1 MAQANRNNSNLS
13 APSVNANKFKV
24 QVGVV
29 SHLLIAVVFILS
41 MMGTATAEEVRLKE
55 VLSWPYQMG
64 GGAAQPND
72 HASCGVSADFTLK
85 LFASYHITDATFEKG
100 ETNVNFTPQ
109 QATHVT
115 GQCYKDK
122 NMTKLKITWH
132 KGKEYILEMDIYST
146 EKDWRVEKMWFT
158 LDLGDEQV
166 FPNADLKANAVQRC
180 NSKSGGRSM
189 LESAVHTAYSCRAAG
204 YYFTCPVV
212 YLLLRFENVRLFPVE
227 DGGES
232 EDGSVPA
239 LIPVH
244 HCQLD
249 SLPPRLYSTS
259 PTHAALSVCVAA
271 VCAVGVLVGLVA
283 WIVCGRMKRHLLLTT
298 TGGYEDFPQQDT

>member
-1 MAQANRNNSNLS
+1 MTNTL
-13 APSVNANKFKV
+13 
-24 QVGVV
+24 
-29 SHLLIAVVFILS
+29 
-41 MMGTATAEEVRLKE
+41 EVRLKE

-146 EKDWRVEKMWFT
+146 VSFSASNAS
-158 LDLGDEQV
+158 
-166 FPNADLKANAVQRC
+166 PNHSSSFL
-180 NSKSGGRSM
+180 
-189 LESAVHTAYSCRAAG
+189 
-204 YYFTCPVV
+204 
-212 YLLLRFENVRLFPVE
+212 
-227 DGGES
+227 
-232 EDGSVPA
+232 
-239 LIPVH
+239 
-244 HCQLD
+244 
-249 SLPPRLYSTS
+249 LYSF
-259 PTHAALSVCVAA
+259 
-271 VCAVGVLVGLVA
+271 LV
-283 WIVCGRMKRHLLLTT
+283 
-298 TGGYEDFPQQDT
+298 EPF